1 MTSDN
6 DKMLEDDLLKEI
18 IDEFK
23 SISESQDG
31 VVTYKQ
37 IYTFE
42 SISEMEDEGKK
53 YVIGQ
58 IISNG
63 IEIVEEQRTI
73 LDEDEDTED
82 DLEDDLDDDLED
94 ELDEDEDFS
103 DELLE
108 DHMKRANVK
117 EKIDKKASQNDV
129 VGIKTDDPVKMYLKE
144 IGKVKLLD
152 AREEIYLAKK
162 MELGDIALRSKAG
175 KKLTK
180 QNKTKLALD
189 IFYGDLSITL
199 LKANS
204 LTKEGKELDEDTR
217 VNILSL
223 IDIGSQFQNMLNQE
237 LTEDQRDAIKS
248 KILIC
253 DIAQKS
259 ILDKELSEKE
269 ANILCDLFDNFGKLV
284 ATKESDDIVSLIY
297 LAFSDLYKKGVEDQS
312 LKTNDR
318 LLINDLINF
327 GNKAKQILD
336 KKTLSED
343 SIKDL
348 ERFKAIKSLCNKI
361 FSDKGFDSE
370 DVKKLNKAIF
380 DANRAKQKLAE
391 TNLRL
396 VVSIAKKYVG
406 RGMSFLD
413 LIQEGNMGLMKAV
426 DKYDYNRGFKFST
439 YATWWIR
446 QAITRAIADQAR
458 TIRIPV
464 HMVET
469 INKLVRIQRQLVQDL
484 GRDPSNEE
492 IAEQMGI
499 EVEKVQ
505 EIRKIAQEP
514 VSLETPIGEEEDSH
528 LGDFIEDDTAI
539 NPDDAANYS
548 MLRDQLNEVLSC
560 LGAREK
566 RVLQLRFGLIDGTPR
581 TLEEVGKE
589 FDVTRE
595 RIRQIEA
602 KALRKLKSPNKSELL
617 RDFL

>member
-6 DKMLEDDLLKEI
+6 EKMLEDDLLREI

-23 SISESQDG
+23 SISESQEG

-37 IYTFE
+37 VYTFE
-42 SISEMEDEGKK
+42 SFKEMEDESKK

-63 IEIVEEQRTI
+63 IEIVEEQRTV
-73 LDEDEDTED
+73 LDEDEEIEEDEEIID
-82 DLEDDLDDDLED
+82 DLE
-94 ELDEDEDFS
+94 DEDEDFS
-103 DELLE
+103 DEKLE
-108 DHMKRANVK
+108 DHMKKVTNKQRL
-117 EKIDKKASQNDV
+117 EKKLIQDDTITGLKL
-129 VGIKTDDPVKMYLKE
+129 DDPVKMYLKE

-152 AREEIYLAKK
+152 AHEEIFLAKK
-162 MELGDIALRSKAG
+162 MELGDIAFRSKNG

-180 QNKTKLALD
+180 QNKIKLALD
-189 IFYGDLSITL
+189 IFYGDV
-199 LKANS
+199 S
-204 LTKEGKELDEDTR
+204 LTILGANQLILANKEFDEETKT
-217 VNILSL
+217 NLLSL
-223 IDIGSQFQNMLNQE
+223 IEIGHQFENMLNQE
-237 LTEDQRDAIKS
+237 LTEDQLEAIRS

-259 ILDKELSEKE
+259 IADKELSEKE
-269 ANILCDLFDNFGKLV
+269 ANILCDLFDNFGNLV

-297 LAFSDLYKKGVEDQS
+297 LAFSDLYKKGAENEI
-312 LKTNDR
+312 LKTNDK

-327 GNKAKQILD
+327 SNKAKQVYEY
-336 KKTLSED
+336 KPLSE
-343 SIKDL
+343 SSVRDL
-348 ERFKAIKSLCNKI
+348 ERFAKTKNLCNKI
-361 FSDKGFDSE
+361 FEDHGFDAE
-370 DVKKLNKAIF
+370 DIKRLNRAIF

-548 MLRDQLNEVLSC
+548 MLRDQLNDVLSC

-617 RDFL
+617 KDFL

>member
-6 DKMLEDDLLKEI
+6 EKMLEDDLLREI

-31 VVTYKQ
+31 VVTYQ
-37 IYTFE
+37 QVYTFE
-42 SISEMEDEGKK
+42 TFKEMEDESKK

-73 LDEDEDTED
+73 LDEDEDDEEIRE
-82 DLEDDLDDDLED
+82 DLEN
-94 ELDEDEDFS
+94 EDEDFS
-103 DELLE
+103 DEKLE
-108 DHMKRANVK
+108 EHI
-117 EKIDKKASQNDV
+117 EKVSSKQKSEKKFIQDDTIT
-129 VGIKTDDPVKMYLKE
+129 GIKLDDPVKMYLKE

-152 AREEIYLAKK
+152 AHEEIFLAKK
-162 MELGDIALRSKAG
+162 MELGDIAFRSKSG

-180 QNKTKLALD
+180 QNKIKLALD
-189 IFYGDLSITL
+189 IFYGDI
-199 LKANS
+199 S
-204 LTKEGKELDEDTR
+204 LTILGANQLISENKKLDEETKT
-217 VNILSL
+217 NLESL
-223 IDIGSQFQNMLNQE
+223 IEIGNQFENILNQE
-237 LTEDQRDAIKS
+237 LTDEQLEAIKS

-253 DIAQKS
+253 NIAQKS
-259 ILDKELSEKE
+259 IADKELSEKE

-297 LAFSDLYKKGVEDQS
+297 LAFSDLYKKGAENEL
-312 LKTNDR
+312 LKTNDK

-327 GNKAKQILD
+327 SNKAKQIFEN
-336 KKTLSED
+336 KILSET

-348 ERFKAIKSLCNKI
+348 ERFAKAKNLCNKI
-361 FSDKGFDSE
+361 FEDYGFDSE
-370 DVKKLNKAIF
+370 DIKKLNRAIF

-548 MLRDQLNEVLSC
+548 MLRDQLNDVLSC

-617 RDFL
+617 KDFL

>member
-6 DKMLEDDLLKEI
+6 NKMLEDDLLKEI

-23 SISESQDG
+23 SISETQDG

-42 SISEMEDEGKK
+42 SISDMEDEGKK

-63 IEIVEEQRTI
+63 IEIVEEQRTV
-73 LDEDEDTED
+73 LDEDEETED
-82 DLEDDLDDDLED
+82 DLEDDLDDEIT
-94 ELDEDEDFS
+94 ENEDFS

-108 DHMKRANVK
+108 DYMKKATVK
-117 EKIDKKASQNDV
+117 EKIEKKASQNEV
-129 VGIKTDDPVKMYLKE
+129 IGVKTDDPVKMYLKE

-162 MELGDIALRSKAG
+162 MELGDIASRSKEG

-199 LKANS
+199 LRANE
-204 LTKEGKELDEDTR
+204 LIKEGKELDEDTK

-223 IDIGSQFQNMLNQE
+223 VDIGHQFENMLNQE
-237 LTEDQRDAIKS
+237 LTEEQLEAIKS

-253 DIAQKS
+253 NIAQKS
-259 ILDKELSEKE
+259 ISDKELSEKE
-269 ANILCDLFDNFGKLV
+269 ANILCDLFDDFGKLV

-297 LAFSDLYKKGVEDQS
+297 LAFSDLYKKGAEEQS

-327 GNKAKQILD
+327 GNKAKQVLD
-336 KKTLSED
+336 KKELSEV

-348 ERFKAIKSLCNKI
+348 KRFEETKYLCNKI
-361 FSDKGFDSE
+361 FSDKGFDAD
-370 DVKKLNKAIF
+370 DVKKLNRAIF

-492 IAEQMGI
+492 IAEEMGI

>member
-6 DKMLEDDLLKEI
+6 EKMLEDDLLKEI

-31 VVTYKQ
+31 IVTYKQ
-37 IYTFE
+37 VYTFE
-42 SISEMEDEGKK
+42 TFKEMEDESKK

-63 IEIVEEQRTI
+63 IEIVEEERTV
-73 LDEDEDTED
+73 LDEED
-82 DLEDDLDDDLED
+82 DDEIIDDID
-94 ELDEDEDFS
+94 DEDEDFS
-103 DELLE
+103 DEKLE
-108 DHMKRANVK
+108 DHMKKVSKKQKVER
-117 EKIDKKASQNDV
+117 KIVQEETIT
-129 VGIKTDDPVKMYLKE
+129 GIKLDDPVKMYLKE

-152 AREEIYLAKK
+152 AHEEIFLAKK
-162 MELGDIALRSKAG
+162 MELGDIALRSKNG
-175 KKLTK
+175 RKLTK
-180 QNKTKLALD
+180 QNKMKLALD
-189 IFYGDLSITL
+189 IFYGDISITIL
-199 LKANS
+199 RANKMILENKEIDEEIQTNLNS
-204 LTKEGKELDEDTR
+204 LIE
-217 VNILSL
+217 
-223 IDIGSQFQNMLNQE
+223 IGNQFENMLNQE
-237 LTEDQRDAIKS
+237 LTDEQLEAIKS

-253 DIAQKS
+253 NIAQKS
-259 ILDKELSEKE
+259 ISDKELSEKE

-284 ATKESDDIVSLIY
+284 SSEESDDIVSLIY
-297 LAFSDLYKKGVEDQS
+297 LAFSDLYKKGAEDEIF
-312 LKTNDR
+312 KTNDR
-318 LLINDLINF
+318 LLINDLMNF
-327 GNKAKQILD
+327 ANKAKQVSE
-336 KKTLSED
+336 KRPLSE
-343 SIKDL
+343 STIKDL
-348 ERFKAIKSLCNKI
+348 ERFEKTKELCKKI
-361 FSDKGFDSE
+361 FEDQGFDAD
-370 DVKKLNKAIF
+370 DVKRLNRAIF

-548 MLRDQLNEVLSC
+548 MLRDQLNDVLSC

-617 RDFL
+617 KDFL

>member
-6 DKMLEDDLLKEI
+6 EKMLEDDLLREI

-37 IYTFE
+37 VYTFE
-42 SISEMEDEGKK
+42 TFKEMEDESKK

-63 IEIVEEQRTI
+63 IEIVEEQRTV
-73 LDEDEDTED
+73 LDEDEDDE
-82 DLEDDLDDDLED
+82 EIREDLDNDD
-94 ELDEDEDFS
+94 DEDFS
-103 DELLE
+103 DEKLE
-108 DHMKRANVK
+108 DHMKKVSNK
-117 EKIDKKASQNDV
+117 QKLEKKLIQDEAIT
-129 VGIKTDDPVKMYLKE
+129 GIKLDDPVKMYLKE

-152 AREEIYLAKK
+152 AHEEIFLAKK
-162 MELGDIALRSKAG
+162 MELGDIAFRSKSG

-180 QNKTKLALD
+180 QNKVKLALD
-189 IFYGDLSITL
+189 IFYGDLSLTIL
-199 LKANS
+199 GANQS
-204 LTKEGKELDEDTR
+204 ILENKELDEETKT
-217 VNILSL
+217 NLESL
-223 IDIGSQFQNMLNQE
+223 IEIGNQFENMLNQE
-237 LTEDQRDAIKS
+237 LTDEQLEAIKS

-253 DIAQKS
+253 NIAQKS
-259 ILDKELSEKE
+259 IADKELSEKE

-297 LAFSDLYKKGVEDQS
+297 LAFSDLYKKGAENEI
-312 LKTNDR
+312 LKTNDK
-318 LLINDLINF
+318 LIISDLINF
-327 GNKAKQILD
+327 SNKARQVYEYKP
-336 KKTLSED
+336 LSES

-348 ERFKAIKSLCNKI
+348 ERFTKTKNLCKKI
-361 FSDKGFDSE
+361 FEDQGFDAD
-370 DVKKLNKAIF
+370 DVKRLNRAIF

-548 MLRDQLNEVLSC
+548 MLRDQLNDVLSC

-617 RDFL
+617 KDFL

>member
-6 DKMLEDDLLKEI
+6 EKMLEDDLLREI

-37 IYTFE
+37 VYTFE
-42 SISEMEDEGKK
+42 TFKEMEDESKK

-63 IEIVEEQRTI
+63 IEIVEEQRTV
-73 LDEDEDTED
+73 LDEDEDDE
-82 DLEDDLDDDLED
+82 EIREDLDNDD
-94 ELDEDEDFS
+94 DEDFS
-103 DELLE
+103 DEKLE
-108 DHMKRANVK
+108 DHMKKVSNK
-117 EKIDKKASQNDV
+117 QKLEKKFIQDETIT
-129 VGIKTDDPVKMYLKE
+129 GIKLDDPVKMYLKE

-152 AREEIYLAKK
+152 AHEEIFLAKK
-162 MELGDIALRSKAG
+162 MELGDIAFRSKSG

-180 QNKTKLALD
+180 QNKVKLALD
-189 IFYGDLSITL
+189 IFYGDLSLTIL
-199 LKANS
+199 GANQS
-204 LTKEGKELDEDTR
+204 ILENKELDDETKT
-217 VNILSL
+217 NLESL
-223 IDIGSQFQNMLNQE
+223 IEIGNQFENMLNQE
-237 LTEDQRDAIKS
+237 LTDEQLEAIKS

-253 DIAQKS
+253 NIAQKS
-259 ILDKELSEKE
+259 IADKELSEKE

-297 LAFSDLYKKGVEDQS
+297 LAFSDLYKKGAENEI
-312 LKTNDR
+312 LKTNDK
-318 LLINDLINF
+318 LIISDLINF
-327 GNKAKQILD
+327 SNKARQVYEYKP
-336 KKTLSED
+336 LSES

-348 ERFKAIKSLCNKI
+348 ERFTKTKNLCKKI
-361 FSDKGFDSE
+361 FEDQGFDAD
-370 DVKKLNKAIF
+370 DVKRLNRAIF

-548 MLRDQLNEVLSC
+548 MLRDQLNDVLSC

-617 RDFL
+617 KDFL

>member
-6 DKMLEDDLLKEI
+6 EKMLEDDLLREI

-37 IYTFE
+37 VYTFE
-42 SISEMEDEGKK
+42 TFKEMEDESKK

-63 IEIVEEQRTI
+63 IEIVEEQRTV
-73 LDEDEDTED
+73 LDEDEDDEEIRE
-82 DLEDDLDDDLED
+82 DLENDD
-94 ELDEDEDFS
+94 DEDFS
-103 DELLE
+103 DEKLE
-108 DHMKRANVK
+108 DHMKKVSNK
-117 EKIDKKASQNDV
+117 QKLEKKFIQDEAIT
-129 VGIKTDDPVKMYLKE
+129 GIKLDDPVKMYLKE

-152 AREEIYLAKK
+152 AHEEIFLAKK
-162 MELGDIALRSKAG
+162 MELGDIAFRSKSG

-180 QNKTKLALD
+180 QNRVKLALD
-189 IFYGDLSITL
+189 IFYGDLSLTIL
-199 LKANS
+199 GANQ
-204 LTKEGKELDEDTR
+204 LILENKELDDETKT
-217 VNILSL
+217 NLESL
-223 IDIGSQFQNMLNQE
+223 IEVGNQFENMLNQE
-237 LTEDQRDAIKS
+237 LTDEQLEAIKS

-253 DIAQKS
+253 NIAQKS
-259 ILDKELSEKE
+259 IADKELSEKE

-297 LAFSDLYKKGVEDQS
+297 LAFSDLYKKGAENEI

-318 LLINDLINF
+318 LIINDLINF
-327 GNKAKQILD
+327 SNKARQVYEYKA
-336 KKTLSED
+336 LSES

-348 ERFKAIKSLCNKI
+348 ERFTKTKNLCKKI
-361 FSDKGFDSE
+361 FEDQGFDAD
-370 DVKKLNKAIF
+370 DVKRLNRAIF

-548 MLRDQLNEVLSC
+548 MLRDQLNDVLSC

-617 RDFL
+617 KDFL

>member
-1 MTSDN
+1 MNSD
-6 DKMLEDDLLKEI
+6 DSKLLEDDVLDEI
-18 IDEFK
+18 IEEFV

-31 VVTYKQ
+31 MITYSQ
-37 IYTFE
+37 IFNFDDFRDVDRE
-42 SISEMEDEGKK
+42 SQKLILSK
-53 YVIGQ
+53 ITA
-58 IISNG
+58 SG
-63 IEIVEEQRTI
+63 IEIVEKSETEIDQEEEVEDDIEEEEQ
-73 LDEDEDTED
+73 EDEIDEKE
-82 DLEDDLDDDLED
+82 LE
-94 ELDEDEDFS
+94 
-103 DELLE
+103 
-108 DHMKRANVK
+108 K
-117 EKIDKKASQNDV
+117 EIDKSVDNL
-129 VGIKTDDPVKMYLKE
+129 VGIKLDDPVKMYLKE
-144 IGKVKLLD
+144 IGKVDLLT
-152 AREEIYLAKK
+152 ATEEIILARR
-162 MELGDIALRSKAG
+162 MEAGEIAYKSIHGYKFN
-175 KKLTK
+175 K
-180 QNKTKLALD
+180 QNKNKLAND
-189 IFYGDLSITL
+189 VFFGDLARVL
-199 LKANS
+199 EKANK
-204 LTKEGKELDEDTR
+204 T
-217 VNILSL
+217 L
-223 IDIGSQFQNMLNQE
+223 IDKEDLSFETIKDLDGLINMGSLFKQVMEDDLDKDQLDQLN
-237 LTEDQRDAIKS
+237 A
-248 KILIC
+248 KIIIC
-253 DIAQKS
+253 NIAQNS
-259 ILDKELSEKE
+259 INDDLSRKD
-269 ANILCDLFDNFGKLV
+269 ANILCDLFDSFDHMLKIIENDEVVSMVYSSFNDLLKK
-284 ATKESDDIVSLIY
+284 AANKDAIKNNKCRTDDEAAY
-297 LAFSDLYKKGVEDQS
+297 LAYNIDQREMS
-312 LKTNDR
+312 LKMLNKEKFTEEELKR
-318 LLINDLINF
+318 L
-327 GNKAKQILD
+327 KLD
-336 KKTLSED
+336 
-343 SIKDL
+343 I
-348 ERFKAIKSLCNKI
+348 IKSK
-361 FSDKGFDSE
+361 
-370 DVKKLNKAIF
+370 
-380 DANRAKQKLAE
+380 RAKEKLAE

-492 IAEQMGI
+492 IADIMGI
-499 EVEKVQ
+499 EVDKVS

-539 NPDDAANYS
+539 DPCEAANYT
-548 MLRDQLNEVLSC
+548 MLREQLNDVLSC

-617 RDFL
+617 KDFL

>member
-6 DKMLEDDLLKEI
+6 EKMLEDDLLREI

-37 IYTFE
+37 VYTFE
-42 SISEMEDEGKK
+42 TFKEMEDESKK

-63 IEIVEEQRTI
+63 IEIVEEQRTV
-73 LDEDEDTED
+73 LDEDEDDE
-82 DLEDDLDDDLED
+82 EIREDLDNDD
-94 ELDEDEDFS
+94 DEDFS
-103 DELLE
+103 DEKLE
-108 DHMKRANVK
+108 DHMKKVSNK
-117 EKIDKKASQNDV
+117 QKLEKKFIQDEAIT
-129 VGIKTDDPVKMYLKE
+129 GIKLDDPVKMYLKE

-152 AREEIYLAKK
+152 AHEEIFLAKK
-162 MELGDIALRSKAG
+162 MELGDIAFRSKSG

-180 QNKTKLALD
+180 QNKVKLALD
-189 IFYGDLSITL
+189 IFYGDLSLTIL
-199 LKANS
+199 GANQS
-204 LTKEGKELDEDTR
+204 ILENKELDDETKT
-217 VNILSL
+217 NLESL
-223 IDIGSQFQNMLNQE
+223 IEIGNQFENMLNQE
-237 LTEDQRDAIKS
+237 LTDEQLEAIKS

-253 DIAQKS
+253 NIAQKS
-259 ILDKELSEKE
+259 IADKELSEKE

-297 LAFSDLYKKGVEDQS
+297 LAFSDLYKKGAENEI
-312 LKTNDR
+312 LKTNDK
-318 LLINDLINF
+318 LIISDLINF
-327 GNKAKQILD
+327 SNKARQVYEYKP
-336 KKTLSED
+336 LSES

-348 ERFKAIKSLCNKI
+348 ERFTKTKNLCKKI
-361 FSDKGFDSE
+361 FEDQGFDAD
-370 DVKKLNKAIF
+370 DVKRLNRAIF

-539 NPDDAANYS
+539 NPDEAANYS
-548 MLRDQLNEVLSC
+548 MLRDQLNDVLSC

-617 RDFL
+617 KDFL

>member
-1 MTSDN
+1 MTSD
-6 DKMLEDDLLKEI
+6 DSKLLDDDVLKEI
-18 IDEFK
+18 IEEFQ

-31 VVTYKQ
+31 LITYSQ

-42 SISEMEDEGKK
+42 NFKEMEDDSKK
-53 YVIGQ
+53 FVINQ
-58 IISNG
+58 VLSLG
-63 IEIVEEQRTI
+63 IEIVEKSETV
-73 LDEDEDTED
+73 
-82 DLEDDLDDDLED
+82 LED
-94 ELDEDEDFS
+94 EEVTEDMKDDLSDDEDLEEEIEED
-103 DELLE
+103 EVEE
-108 DHMKRANVK
+108 DLNKNVD
-117 EKIDKKASQNDV
+117 IM
-129 VGIKTDDPVKMYLKE
+129 VGVKVDDPVKMYLKE
-144 IGKVKLLD
+144 IGKVSLLT
-152 AREEIYLAKK
+152 ATEEIILARK
-162 MELGDIALRSKAG
+162 MEMGEIAR
-175 KKLTK
+175 KKLNGVKFNK
-180 QNKTKLALD
+180 QNKTKLAND
-189 IFYGDLSITL
+189 IFFGDLANILKLANEDLKNDGKLDDKTQKEIDGLLNMGDLFKQIMNEDLDKKTL
-199 LKANS
+199 EELKTKVMICNIAENSVSEDDLDKSKANS
-204 LTKEGKELDEDTR
+204 
-217 VNILSL
+217 
-223 IDIGSQFQNMLNQE
+223 
-237 LTEDQRDAIKS
+237 
-248 KILIC
+248 
-253 DIAQKS
+253 
-259 ILDKELSEKE
+259 
-269 ANILCDLFDNFGKLV
+269 LCDLFDSFDHMLNI
-284 ATKESDDIVSLIY
+284 TESDDIVNLVY
-297 LAFSDLYKKGVEDQS
+297 LSFNDILSKAANKEQI
-312 LKTNDR
+312 KTNDR
-318 LLINDLINF
+318 MILNDFIVTSERARAIS
-327 GNKAKQILD
+327 NKTELSKEELD
-336 KKTLSED
+336 EIEASIELRDLAYKIITDDDLSEAD
-343 SIKDL
+343 YYELK
-348 ERFKAIKSLCNKI
+348 KAVFVSKAA
-361 FSDKGFDSE
+361 
-370 DVKKLNKAIF
+370 KK
-380 DANRAKQKLAE
+380 KLAE

-505 EIRKIAQEP
+505 EIRKISQEP
-514 VSLETPIGEEEDSH
+514 VSLETPIGEEDDSH

-539 NPDDAANYS
+539 DPGEAANYT
-548 MLRDQLNEVLSC
+548 MLREQLNDVLSC

-617 RDFL
+617 KDFL

>member
-6 DKMLEDDLLKEI
+6 EKMLEDDLLREI

-37 IYTFE
+37 VYTFE
-42 SISEMEDEGKK
+42 TFKEMEDESKK

-63 IEIVEEQRTI
+63 IEIVEEQRTV
-73 LDEDEDTED
+73 LDEDEDDE
-82 DLEDDLDDDLED
+82 EIREDLDNDD
-94 ELDEDEDFS
+94 DEDFS
-103 DELLE
+103 DEKLE
-108 DHMKRANVK
+108 DHMKKVSNK
-117 EKIDKKASQNDV
+117 QKLEKKFMQDEAIT
-129 VGIKTDDPVKMYLKE
+129 GIKLDDPVKMYLKE

-152 AREEIYLAKK
+152 AHEEIFLAKK
-162 MELGDIALRSKAG
+162 MELGDIAFRSKSG

-180 QNKTKLALD
+180 QNKVKLALD
-189 IFYGDLSITL
+189 IFYGDLSLTIL
-199 LKANS
+199 GANQS
-204 LTKEGKELDEDTR
+204 ILENKELDDETKT
-217 VNILSL
+217 NLESL
-223 IDIGSQFQNMLNQE
+223 IEIGNQFENMLNQE
-237 LTEDQRDAIKS
+237 LTDEQLEAIKS

-253 DIAQKS
+253 NIAQKS
-259 ILDKELSEKE
+259 IADKELSEKE

-297 LAFSDLYKKGVEDQS
+297 LAFSDLYKKGAENEI

-318 LLINDLINF
+318 LIINDLINF
-327 GNKAKQILD
+327 SNKARQVYEYKP
-336 KKTLSED
+336 LSES

-348 ERFKAIKSLCNKI
+348 ERFTKTKNLCKKI
-361 FSDKGFDSE
+361 FEDQGFDAD
-370 DVKKLNKAIF
+370 DVKRLNRAIF

-548 MLRDQLNEVLSC
+548 MLRDQLNDVLSC

-617 RDFL
+617 KDFL

>member
-6 DKMLEDDLLKEI
+6 EKMLEDDLLREI

-37 IYTFE
+37 VYTFE
-42 SISEMEDEGKK
+42 TFKEMEDESKK

-63 IEIVEEQRTI
+63 IEIVEEQRTV
-73 LDEDEDTED
+73 LDEDEDDE
-82 DLEDDLDDDLED
+82 EIREDLDNDD
-94 ELDEDEDFS
+94 DEDFS
-103 DELLE
+103 DEKLE
-108 DHMKRANVK
+108 DHMKKVSNK
-117 EKIDKKASQNDV
+117 QKLEKKLIQDEAIT
-129 VGIKTDDPVKMYLKE
+129 GIKLDDPVKMYLKE

-152 AREEIYLAKK
+152 AHEEIFLAKK
-162 MELGDIALRSKAG
+162 MELGDIAFRSKSG

-180 QNKTKLALD
+180 QNKVKLALD
-189 IFYGDLSITL
+189 IFYGDLSLTIL
-199 LKANS
+199 GANQS
-204 LTKEGKELDEDTR
+204 ILENKELDDETKT
-217 VNILSL
+217 NLESL
-223 IDIGSQFQNMLNQE
+223 IEIGNQFENMLNQE
-237 LTEDQRDAIKS
+237 LTDEQLEAIKS

-253 DIAQKS
+253 NIAQKS
-259 ILDKELSEKE
+259 IADKELSEKE

-297 LAFSDLYKKGVEDQS
+297 LAFSDLYKKGAENEI
-312 LKTNDR
+312 LKTNDK
-318 LLINDLINF
+318 LIISDLINF
-327 GNKAKQILD
+327 SNKARQVYEYKP
-336 KKTLSED
+336 LSES

-348 ERFKAIKSLCNKI
+348 ERFTKTKNLCKKI
-361 FSDKGFDSE
+361 FEDQGFDAD
-370 DVKKLNKAIF
+370 DVKRLNRAIF

-548 MLRDQLNEVLSC
+548 MLRDQLNDVLSC

-617 RDFL
+617 KDFL

>member
-6 DKMLEDDLLKEI
+6 EKMLEDDLLREI

-37 IYTFE
+37 VYTFE
-42 SISEMEDEGKK
+42 TFKEMEDESKK

-63 IEIVEEQRTI
+63 IEIVEEQRTV
-73 LDEDEDTED
+73 LDEDEDDE
-82 DLEDDLDDDLED
+82 EIREDLDNDD
-94 ELDEDEDFS
+94 DEDFS
-103 DELLE
+103 DEKLE
-108 DHMKRANVK
+108 DHMKKVSNK
-117 EKIDKKASQNDV
+117 QKLEKKFIQDEAIT
-129 VGIKTDDPVKMYLKE
+129 GIKLDDPVKMYLKE

-152 AREEIYLAKK
+152 AHEEIFLAKK
-162 MELGDIALRSKAG
+162 MELGDIAFRSKSG

-180 QNKTKLALD
+180 QNKVKLALD
-189 IFYGDLSITL
+189 IFYGDLSLTIL
-199 LKANS
+199 GANQS
-204 LTKEGKELDEDTR
+204 ILENKELDDETKT
-217 VNILSL
+217 NLESL
-223 IDIGSQFQNMLNQE
+223 IEIGNQFENMLNQE
-237 LTEDQRDAIKS
+237 LTDEQLEGIKS

-253 DIAQKS
+253 NIAQKS
-259 ILDKELSEKE
+259 IADKELSEKE

-297 LAFSDLYKKGVEDQS
+297 LAFSDLYKKGAENEI
-312 LKTNDR
+312 LKTNDK
-318 LLINDLINF
+318 LIISDLINF
-327 GNKAKQILD
+327 SNKARQVYEYKP
-336 KKTLSED
+336 LSES

-348 ERFKAIKSLCNKI
+348 ERFTKTKNLCKKI
-361 FSDKGFDSE
+361 FEDQGFDAD
-370 DVKKLNKAIF
+370 DVKRLNRAIF

-548 MLRDQLNEVLSC
+548 MLRDQLNDVLSC

-617 RDFL
+617 KDFL

>member
-6 DKMLEDDLLKEI
+6 EKMLEDDLLREI

-37 IYTFE
+37 VYTFE
-42 SISEMEDEGKK
+42 TFKEMEDESKK

-63 IEIVEEQRTI
+63 IEIVEEQRTV
-73 LDEDEDTED
+73 LDEDEDDE
-82 DLEDDLDDDLED
+82 EIREDLDNDD
-94 ELDEDEDFS
+94 DEDFS
-103 DELLE
+103 DEKLE
-108 DHMKRANVK
+108 DHMKKVSNK
-117 EKIDKKASQNDV
+117 QKLEKKFIQDEAIT
-129 VGIKTDDPVKMYLKE
+129 GIKLDDPVKMYLKE

-152 AREEIYLAKK
+152 AHEEIFLAKK
-162 MELGDIALRSKAG
+162 MELGDIAFRSKSG

-180 QNKTKLALD
+180 QNKVKLALD
-189 IFYGDLSITL
+189 IFYGDLSLTIL
-199 LKANS
+199 GANQ
-204 LTKEGKELDEDTR
+204 LILENKELDDETKT
-217 VNILSL
+217 NLESL
-223 IDIGSQFQNMLNQE
+223 IEIGNQFENMLNQE
-237 LTEDQRDAIKS
+237 LTDEQLEAIKS

-253 DIAQKS
+253 NIAQKS
-259 ILDKELSEKE
+259 IADKELSEKE

-297 LAFSDLYKKGVEDQS
+297 LAFSDLYKKGAENEI

-318 LLINDLINF
+318 LIINDLINF
-327 GNKAKQILD
+327 SNKARQVYEYKP
-336 KKTLSED
+336 LSES

-348 ERFKAIKSLCNKI
+348 ERFTKTKNLCKKI
-361 FSDKGFDSE
+361 FEDQGFDAD
-370 DVKKLNKAIF
+370 DVKRLNRAIF

-548 MLRDQLNEVLSC
+548 MLRDQLNDVLSC

-617 RDFL
+617 KDFL

>member
-6 DKMLEDDLLKEI
+6 EKMLEDDLLREI

-37 IYTFE
+37 VYTFE
-42 SISEMEDEGKK
+42 TFKEMEDESKK

-63 IEIVEEQRTI
+63 IEIVEEQRTV
-73 LDEDEDTED
+73 LDEDEDDEEIRE
-82 DLEDDLDDDLED
+82 DLENDD
-94 ELDEDEDFS
+94 DEDFS
-103 DELLE
+103 DEKLE
-108 DHMKRANVK
+108 DHMKKVSNK
-117 EKIDKKASQNDV
+117 QKLEKKFIQDEAIT
-129 VGIKTDDPVKMYLKE
+129 GIKLDDPVKMYLKE

-152 AREEIYLAKK
+152 AHEEIFLAKK
-162 MELGDIALRSKAG
+162 MELGDIAFRSKSG

-180 QNKTKLALD
+180 QNKVKLALD
-189 IFYGDLSITL
+189 IFYGDLSLTIL
-199 LKANS
+199 GANQ
-204 LTKEGKELDEDTR
+204 LILENKELDDETKT
-217 VNILSL
+217 NLESL
-223 IDIGSQFQNMLNQE
+223 IEVGNQFENMLNQE
-237 LTEDQRDAIKS
+237 LTDEQLEAIKS

-253 DIAQKS
+253 NIAQKS
-259 ILDKELSEKE
+259 IADKELSEKE

-297 LAFSDLYKKGVEDQS
+297 LAFSDLYKKGAENEI

-318 LLINDLINF
+318 LIINDLINF
-327 GNKAKQILD
+327 SNKARQVYEYKA
-336 KKTLSED
+336 LSES

-348 ERFKAIKSLCNKI
+348 ERFTKTKNLCKKI
-361 FSDKGFDSE
+361 FEDQGFDAD
-370 DVKKLNKAIF
+370 DVKRLNRAIF

-548 MLRDQLNEVLSC
+548 MLRDQLNDVLSC

-617 RDFL
+617 KDFL

>member
-6 DKMLEDDLLKEI
+6 EKMLEDDLLREI

-37 IYTFE
+37 VYTFE
-42 SISEMEDEGKK
+42 TFKEMEDESKK

-63 IEIVEEQRTI
+63 IEIVEEQRTV
-73 LDEDEDTED
+73 LDEDEDDE
-82 DLEDDLDDDLED
+82 EIREDLDNDD
-94 ELDEDEDFS
+94 DEDFS
-103 DELLE
+103 DEKLE
-108 DHMKRANVK
+108 DHMKKVSNK
-117 EKIDKKASQNDV
+117 QKLEKKFIQDEAIT
-129 VGIKTDDPVKMYLKE
+129 GIKLDDPVKMYLKE

-152 AREEIYLAKK
+152 AHEEIFLAKK
-162 MELGDIALRSKAG
+162 MELGDIALRSKSG

-180 QNKTKLALD
+180 QNKVKLALD
-189 IFYGDLSITL
+189 IFYGDLSLTIL
-199 LKANS
+199 GANQS
-204 LTKEGKELDEDTR
+204 ILENKELDDETKT
-217 VNILSL
+217 NLESL
-223 IDIGSQFQNMLNQE
+223 IEIGNQFENMLNQE
-237 LTEDQRDAIKS
+237 LTDEQLEAIKS

-253 DIAQKS
+253 NIAQKS
-259 ILDKELSEKE
+259 IADKELSEKE

-297 LAFSDLYKKGVEDQS
+297 LAFSDLYKKGAENEI
-312 LKTNDR
+312 LKTNDK
-318 LLINDLINF
+318 LIISDLINF
-327 GNKAKQILD
+327 SNKARQVYEYKP
-336 KKTLSED
+336 LSES

-348 ERFKAIKSLCNKI
+348 ERFTKTKNLCKKI
-361 FSDKGFDSE
+361 FEDQGFDAD
-370 DVKKLNKAIF
+370 DVKRLNRAIF

-528 LGDFIEDDTAI
+528 LGDSIEDDTAI

-548 MLRDQLNEVLSC
+548 MLRDQLNDVLSC

-617 RDFL
+617 KDFL

>member
-6 DKMLEDDLLKEI
+6 EKMLEDDLLREI

-37 IYTFE
+37 VYTFE
-42 SISEMEDEGKK
+42 TFKEMEDESKK

-63 IEIVEEQRTI
+63 IEIVEEQRTV
-73 LDEDEDTED
+73 LDEDEDDE
-82 DLEDDLDDDLED
+82 EIREDLDNDD
-94 ELDEDEDFS
+94 DEDFS
-103 DELLE
+103 DEKLE
-108 DHMKRANVK
+108 DHMKKVSNK
-117 EKIDKKASQNDV
+117 QKLEKKFIQDEAIT
-129 VGIKTDDPVKMYLKE
+129 GIKLDDPVKMYLKE

-152 AREEIYLAKK
+152 AHEEIFLAKK
-162 MELGDIALRSKAG
+162 MELGDIAFRSKSG

-180 QNKTKLALD
+180 QNKVKLALD
-189 IFYGDLSITL
+189 IFYGDLSLTIL
-199 LKANS
+199 GANQS
-204 LTKEGKELDEDTR
+204 ILENKELDDETKT
-217 VNILSL
+217 NLESL
-223 IDIGSQFQNMLNQE
+223 IEIGNQFENMLNQE
-237 LTEDQRDAIKS
+237 LTDEQLEAIKS

-253 DIAQKS
+253 NIAQKS
-259 ILDKELSEKE
+259 IADKELSEKE

-297 LAFSDLYKKGVEDQS
+297 LAFSDLYKKGAENEI
-312 LKTNDR
+312 LKTNDK
-318 LLINDLINF
+318 LIISDLINF
-327 GNKAKQILD
+327 SNKARQVYEYKP
-336 KKTLSED
+336 LSES

-348 ERFKAIKSLCNKI
+348 ERFTKTKNLCKKI
-361 FSDKGFDSE
+361 FENQGFDAD
-370 DVKKLNKAIF
+370 DVKRLNRAIF

-548 MLRDQLNEVLSC
+548 MLRDQLNDVLSC

-617 RDFL
+617 KDFL

>member
-6 DKMLEDDLLKEI
+6 EKMLEDDLLREI

-37 IYTFE
+37 VYTFE
-42 SISEMEDEGKK
+42 TFKEMEDESKK

-63 IEIVEEQRTI
+63 IEIVEEQRTV
-73 LDEDEDTED
+73 LDEDEDDE
-82 DLEDDLDDDLED
+82 EIREDLDNDD
-94 ELDEDEDFS
+94 DEDFS
-103 DELLE
+103 DEKLE
-108 DHMKRANVK
+108 DHMKKVSNK
-117 EKIDKKASQNDV
+117 QKLEKKFIQDEAIT
-129 VGIKTDDPVKMYLKE
+129 GIKLDDPVKMYLKE

-152 AREEIYLAKK
+152 AHEEIFLAKK
-162 MELGDIALRSKAG
+162 MELGDIAFRSKSG

-180 QNKTKLALD
+180 QNKVKLALD
-189 IFYGDLSITL
+189 IFYGDLSLTIL
-199 LKANS
+199 CANQ
-204 LTKEGKELDEDTR
+204 LILENKELDDETKT
-217 VNILSL
+217 NLESL
-223 IDIGSQFQNMLNQE
+223 IEIGNQFENMLNQE
-237 LTEDQRDAIKS
+237 LTDEQLEAIKS

-253 DIAQKS
+253 NIAQKS
-259 ILDKELSEKE
+259 IADKELSEKE

-297 LAFSDLYKKGVEDQS
+297 LAFSDLYKKGAENEI
-312 LKTNDR
+312 LKTNDK
-318 LLINDLINF
+318 LIISDLINF
-327 GNKAKQILD
+327 SNKARQVYEYKP
-336 KKTLSED
+336 LSES

-348 ERFKAIKSLCNKI
+348 ERFTKTKNLCKKI
-361 FSDKGFDSE
+361 FEDQGFDAD
-370 DVKKLNKAIF
+370 DVKRLNRAIF

-548 MLRDQLNEVLSC
+548 MLRDQLNDVLSC

-617 RDFL
+617 KDFL

>member
-6 DKMLEDDLLKEI
+6 EKMLEDDLLREI

-37 IYTFE
+37 VYTFE
-42 SISEMEDEGKK
+42 SFKEMEDESKK

-63 IEIVEEQRTI
+63 IEIVEEQRTV
-73 LDEDEDTED
+73 LDEDEEVEVD
-82 DLEDDLDDDLED
+82 ED
-94 ELDEDEDFS
+94 EEILDEIEDEDEDFS
-103 DELLE
+103 DEKLE
-108 DHMKRANVK
+108 DHMKKVSNK
-117 EKIDKKASQNDV
+117 QKLEKKLIQDDTITGLKL
-129 VGIKTDDPVKMYLKE
+129 DDPVKMYLKE

-152 AREEIYLAKK
+152 AHEEIFLAKK
-162 MELGDIALRSKAG
+162 MELGEIAFRSKSG

-180 QNKTKLALD
+180 QNKIKLALD
-189 IFYGDLSITL
+189 IFYGDV
-199 LKANS
+199 S
-204 LTKEGKELDEDTR
+204 LTILGANQLILDNKEFDEETKT
-217 VNILSL
+217 NLKSL
-223 IDIGSQFQNMLNQE
+223 IEIGHQFENMLNQE
-237 LTEDQRDAIKS
+237 LTEDQLEAIKS

-253 DIAQKS
+253 NIAQKS
-259 ILDKELSEKE
+259 IADKELSEKE
-269 ANILCDLFDNFGKLV
+269 ANILCDLFDNFGNLV

-297 LAFSDLYKKGVEDQS
+297 LAFSDLYKKGAENEI
-312 LKTNDR
+312 LKTNDK

-327 GNKAKQILD
+327 SNKAKQVYD
-336 KKTLSED
+336 YKALSET

-348 ERFKAIKSLCNKI
+348 ERFAKTKNLCNKI
-361 FSDKGFDSE
+361 FEDHGFDA
-370 DVKKLNKAIF
+370 DDIKRLNRAIF

-548 MLRDQLNEVLSC
+548 MLRDQLNDVLSC

-617 RDFL
+617 KDFL

>member
-6 DKMLEDDLLKEI
+6 EKMLEDDLLKEI

-31 VVTYKQ
+31 IVTYKQ
-37 IYTFE
+37 VYTFE
-42 SISEMEDEGKK
+42 TFKEMEDESKK

-63 IEIVEEQRTI
+63 IEIVEEERI
-73 LDEDEDTED
+73 VLEEED
-82 DLEDDLDDDLED
+82 DEIIDDID
-94 ELDEDEDFS
+94 DEDEDFS
-103 DELLE
+103 DEKLE
-108 DHMKRANVK
+108 DHMKKVSNKQKVER
-117 EKIDKKASQNDV
+117 KIIQEETIT
-129 VGIKTDDPVKMYLKE
+129 GIKVDDPVKMYLKE

-152 AREEIYLAKK
+152 AHEEIFLAKK
-162 MELGDIALRSKAG
+162 MELGDIALRSKNG
-175 KKLTK
+175 RKLTK
-180 QNKTKLALD
+180 QNKMKLALD
-189 IFYGDLSITL
+189 IFYGDISITIL
-199 LKANS
+199 SANQQILENKKIDQEIQTNLNS
-204 LTKEGKELDEDTR
+204 LIE
-217 VNILSL
+217 
-223 IDIGSQFQNMLNQE
+223 IGNQFENMLNQE
-237 LTEDQRDAIKS
+237 LTDEQLEAIKS

-253 DIAQKS
+253 NIAQKS
-259 ILDKELSEKE
+259 ISDKELSEKE

-284 ATKESDDIVSLIY
+284 SAEESDDIVSLIY
-297 LAFSDLYKKGVEDQS
+297 LAFSDLYKKGAEDEIF
-312 LKTNDR
+312 KTNDR
-318 LLINDLINF
+318 LLINDLMNF
-327 GNKAKQILD
+327 ANKAKQVSEYRA
-336 KKTLSED
+336 LSE
-343 SIKDL
+343 SSVKDL
-348 ERFKAIKSLCNKI
+348 ERFVKTKNLCTKI
-361 FSDKGFDSE
+361 FEDQGFDAD
-370 DVKKLNKAIF
+370 DVKRLNRAIF

-469 INKLVRIQRQLVQDL
+469 INKLVRIQRQLVQEL

-492 IAEQMGI
+492 IAEIMGI
-499 EVEKVQ
+499 EVDKVS

-539 NPDDAANYS
+539 DPGEAANYT
-548 MLRDQLNEVLSC
+548 MLREQLNDVLSC

-617 RDFL
+617 KDFL

>member
-6 DKMLEDDLLKEI
+6 EKMLEDDLLREI

-37 IYTFE
+37 VYTFE
-42 SISEMEDEGKK
+42 TFKEMEDESKK

-63 IEIVEEQRTI
+63 IEIVEEQRTV
-73 LDEDEDTED
+73 LDEDEDDED
-82 DLEDDLDDDLED
+82 IREDLDNDD
-94 ELDEDEDFS
+94 DEDFS
-103 DELLE
+103 DEKLE
-108 DHMKRANVK
+108 DHMKKVSNK
-117 EKIDKKASQNDV
+117 QKLEKKFIQDETIT
-129 VGIKTDDPVKMYLKE
+129 GIKLDDPVKMYLKE

-152 AREEIYLAKK
+152 AHEEIFLAKK
-162 MELGDIALRSKAG
+162 MELGDIAFRSKSG

-180 QNKTKLALD
+180 QNKVKLALD
-189 IFYGDLSITL
+189 IFYGDLSLTIL
-199 LKANS
+199 GANQS
-204 LTKEGKELDEDTR
+204 ILENKEFDDETKTNLE
-217 VNILSL
+217 SL
-223 IDIGSQFQNMLNQE
+223 IEIGNQFENMLNQE
-237 LTEDQRDAIKS
+237 LTDEQLEAIKS

-253 DIAQKS
+253 NIAQKS
-259 ILDKELSEKE
+259 IADKELSEKE

-297 LAFSDLYKKGVEDQS
+297 LAFSDLYKKGAENEI
-312 LKTNDR
+312 LKTNDK
-318 LLINDLINF
+318 LIISDLINF
-327 GNKAKQILD
+327 SNKARQVYEYKP
-336 KKTLSED
+336 LSES

-348 ERFKAIKSLCNKI
+348 ERFTKTKNLCKKI
-361 FSDKGFDSE
+361 FEDQGFDAD
-370 DVKKLNKAIF
+370 DVKRLNRAIF

-548 MLRDQLNEVLSC
+548 MLRDQLNDVLSC

-617 RDFL
+617 KDFL

>member
-6 DKMLEDDLLKEI
+6 EKVLEDDLLKEI

-31 VVTYKQ
+31 IVTYKQ
-37 IYTFE
+37 VYTFE
-42 SISEMEDEGKK
+42 TFKEMEDESKK

-63 IEIVEEQRTI
+63 IEIVEEERI
-73 LDEDEDTED
+73 VLEEED
-82 DLEDDLDDDLED
+82 DEIIDDID
-94 ELDEDEDFS
+94 DEDEDFS
-103 DELLE
+103 DEKLE
-108 DHMKRANVK
+108 DHMK
-117 EKIDKKASQNDV
+117 KASSKRKIERKIIQEETIT
-129 VGIKTDDPVKMYLKE
+129 GIKVDDPVKMYLKE

-152 AREEIYLAKK
+152 AHEEIFLAKK
-162 MELGDIALRSKAG
+162 MELGDIALRSKNG
-175 KKLTK
+175 RKLTK
-180 QNKTKLALD
+180 QNKMKLALD
-189 IFYGDLSITL
+189 IFYGDISITIL
-199 LKANS
+199 SANQQILENKKIDQEIQTNLNS
-204 LTKEGKELDEDTR
+204 LIE
-217 VNILSL
+217 
-223 IDIGSQFQNMLNQE
+223 IGNQFENMLNQE
-237 LTEDQRDAIKS
+237 LTDEQLEAIKS

-253 DIAQKS
+253 NIAQKS
-259 ILDKELSEKE
+259 ISDKELSEKE

-284 ATKESDDIVSLIY
+284 SAEESDDIVSLIY
-297 LAFSDLYKKGVEDQS
+297 LAFSDLYKKGAEDEIF
-312 LKTNDR
+312 KTNDR
-318 LLINDLINF
+318 LLINDLMNF
-327 GNKAKQILD
+327 ANKAKQVSEYRA
-336 KKTLSED
+336 LSE
-343 SIKDL
+343 SSVKDL
-348 ERFKAIKSLCNKI
+348 EKFVKTKNLCTKI
-361 FSDKGFDSE
+361 FKDQGFDAE
-370 DVKKLNKAIF
+370 DVKRLNRAIF

-548 MLRDQLNEVLSC
+548 MLRDQLNDVLSC

-617 RDFL
+617 KDFL

>member
-6 DKMLEDDLLKEI
+6 EKMLEDDLLREI

-23 SISESQDG
+23 SISESQEG

-37 IYTFE
+37 VYTFE
-42 SISEMEDEGKK
+42 SFKEMEDESKK

-63 IEIVEEQRTI
+63 IEIVEEQRTV
-73 LDEDEDTED
+73 LDEDEEIEEDEEIID
-82 DLEDDLDDDLED
+82 DLE
-94 ELDEDEDFS
+94 DEDEDFS
-103 DELLE
+103 DEKLE
-108 DHMKRANVK
+108 DHMKKVTNKQRL
-117 EKIDKKASQNDV
+117 EKKLIQDDTIIGLKL
-129 VGIKTDDPVKMYLKE
+129 DDPVKMYLKE

-152 AREEIYLAKK
+152 AHEEIFLAKK
-162 MELGDIALRSKAG
+162 MELGDIAFRSKNG

-180 QNKTKLALD
+180 QNKIKLALD
-189 IFYGDLSITL
+189 IFYGDV
-199 LKANS
+199 S
-204 LTKEGKELDEDTR
+204 LTILGANQLILENKEFDEETKT
-217 VNILSL
+217 NLLSL
-223 IDIGSQFQNMLNQE
+223 IEIGHQFENMLNQE
-237 LTEDQRDAIKS
+237 LTEDQLEAIRS

-259 ILDKELSEKE
+259 IADKELSEKE
-269 ANILCDLFDNFGKLV
+269 ANILCDLFDNFGNLV

-297 LAFSDLYKKGVEDQS
+297 LAFSDLYKKGAENEI
-312 LKTNDR
+312 LKTNDK

-327 GNKAKQILD
+327 SNKAKQVYEY
-336 KKTLSED
+336 KPLSES

-348 ERFKAIKSLCNKI
+348 ERFAKTKNLCNKI
-361 FSDKGFDSE
+361 FEDHGFDAE
-370 DVKKLNKAIF
+370 DIKRLNRAIF

-548 MLRDQLNEVLSC
+548 MLRDQLNDVLSC

-617 RDFL
+617 KDFL

>member
-6 DKMLEDDLLKEI
+6 EKMLEDDLLREI

-37 IYTFE
+37 VYTFE
-42 SISEMEDEGKK
+42 TFKEMEDESKK

-63 IEIVEEQRTI
+63 IEIVEEQRTV
-73 LDEDEDTED
+73 LDEDEDDE
-82 DLEDDLDDDLED
+82 EIREDLDNDD
-94 ELDEDEDFS
+94 DEDFS
-103 DELLE
+103 DEKLE
-108 DHMKRANVK
+108 DHMKKVSNK
-117 EKIDKKASQNDV
+117 QKLEKKFIQDEAIT
-129 VGIKTDDPVKMYLKE
+129 GIKLDDPVKMYLKE

-152 AREEIYLAKK
+152 AHEEIFLAKK
-162 MELGDIALRSKAG
+162 MELGDIAFRSKSG

-180 QNKTKLALD
+180 QNKVKLALD
-189 IFYGDLSITL
+189 IFYGDLSLTIL
-199 LKANS
+199 GANKS
-204 LTKEGKELDEDTR
+204 ILENKEFDDETKTNLE
-217 VNILSL
+217 SL
-223 IDIGSQFQNMLNQE
+223 IEIGNQFENMLNQE
-237 LTEDQRDAIKS
+237 LTDEQLEAIKS

-253 DIAQKS
+253 NIAQKS
-259 ILDKELSEKE
+259 IADKELSEKE

-297 LAFSDLYKKGVEDQS
+297 LAFSDLYKKGAENEI
-312 LKTNDR
+312 LKTNDK
-318 LLINDLINF
+318 LIISDLINF
-327 GNKAKQILD
+327 SNKARQVYEYKP
-336 KKTLSED
+336 LSES

-348 ERFKAIKSLCNKI
+348 ERFTKTKNLCKKI
-361 FSDKGFDSE
+361 FEDQGFDAD
-370 DVKKLNKAIF
+370 DVKRLNRAIF

-548 MLRDQLNEVLSC
+548 MLRDQLNDVLSC

-617 RDFL
+617 KDFL

>member
-6 DKMLEDDLLKEI
+6 EKMLEDDLLREI

-37 IYTFE
+37 VYTFE
-42 SISEMEDEGKK
+42 TFKEMEDESKK

-63 IEIVEEQRTI
+63 IEIVEEQRTV
-73 LDEDEDTED
+73 LDEDEDDE
-82 DLEDDLDDDLED
+82 EIREDLDNDD
-94 ELDEDEDFS
+94 DEDFS
-103 DELLE
+103 DEKLE
-108 DHMKRANVK
+108 DHMKKVSNK
-117 EKIDKKASQNDV
+117 QKLEKKFIQDEAIT
-129 VGIKTDDPVKMYLKE
+129 GIKLDDPVKMYLKE

-152 AREEIYLAKK
+152 AHEEIFLAKK
-162 MELGDIALRSKAG
+162 MELGDIAFRSKSG

-180 QNKTKLALD
+180 QNKVKLALD
-189 IFYGDLSITL
+189 IFYGDLSLTIL
-199 LKANS
+199 GANQS
-204 LTKEGKELDEDTR
+204 ILENKELDDETKT
-217 VNILSL
+217 NLESL
-223 IDIGSQFQNMLNQE
+223 IEIGNQFENMLNQE
-237 LTEDQRDAIKS
+237 LTDEQLEAIKS

-253 DIAQKS
+253 NIAQKS
-259 ILDKELSEKE
+259 IADKELSEKE

-297 LAFSDLYKKGVEDQS
+297 LAFSDLYKKGAENEI
-312 LKTNDR
+312 LKTNDK
-318 LLINDLINF
+318 LIISDLINF
-327 GNKAKQILD
+327 SNKARQVYEYKP
-336 KKTLSED
+336 LSES

-348 ERFKAIKSLCNKI
+348 ERFTKTKNLCKKI
-361 FSDKGFDSE
+361 FEDQGFDA
-370 DVKKLNKAIF
+370 DDIKRLNRAIF

-548 MLRDQLNEVLSC
+548 MLRDQLNDVLSC

-617 RDFL
+617 KDFL